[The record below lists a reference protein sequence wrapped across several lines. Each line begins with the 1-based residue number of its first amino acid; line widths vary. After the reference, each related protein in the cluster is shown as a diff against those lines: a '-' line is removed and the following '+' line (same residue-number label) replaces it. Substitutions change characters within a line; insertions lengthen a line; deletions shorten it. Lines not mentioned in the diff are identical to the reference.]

1 MHGIDFLL
9 MPTRSSCCIRE
20 NNITTI
26 IDSETLTLPIIHTIS
41 NSTNHADTMM
51 KRAAR
56 RRKRN
61 KPPGPCGVL
70 WEMSKSK
77 VPMLEEE
84 ELTHET
90 KVLFSEEST
99 NEATNKKKRTE
110 EQYDRSMP
118 AAWQAMQRSL
128 DITTPYLPLHTRG
141 NLQKRYELLRPHL
154 PKNCILLPE
163 ILNGSHDLKMIHSD
177 KYLCVWVDAVEERNS
192 HHGIWTVELTDE
204 TGATIRA
211 WMEPNFVKEEL
222 QKAQKGDGVGIVRIG
237 VVWMLSDLSMIAI
250 NNTNS
255 NNSNEVERM
264 LVVSGK
270 RILKVWTPESD
281 RAQNQPLEEEDS
293 PEAQRKYLDWME
305 KRNALTVDESHV
317 DNNGNDDEAEDEID
331 EEVHGDRCH
340 RNPSRQQEAKMRQSD
355 EKEEDDDSRRIVG
368 GKEQQERMTEL
379 SALTMTADDENL
391 IATSAHDRY
400 DAIPRLAHTTSPLV
414 DRNMN
419 RIHLSRTSAYNNS
432 NDDNLL
438 QTQESAAPLKNKLD
452 ANSDKQL
459 HRHPSGNLHNDQL
472 LTQPNPSHKNSDCN
486 SQRNS
491 SDHKIVFSQGL
502 SPLKRKK
509 CKKKKDSSPI
519 PNRTKST
526 KRSKRNRT
534 CSSPIRM
541 SKSVWNTPDPSILE
555 MLEDS
560 NDNADEEEEVLTV
573 IGEETSLSFN
583 PTTQSTNRIQT
594 ETNLP
599 ANAENSTQPDIKD
612 CAKEK
617 LIGDEP
623 LLLAGRALLGWNLF
637 EPSNWK
643 GVDSTA
649 FSESDSE

>member
-1 MHGIDFLL
+1 
-9 MPTRSSCCIRE
+9 
-20 NNITTI
+20 
-26 IDSETLTLPIIHTIS
+26 
-41 NSTNHADTMM
+41 
-51 KRAAR
+51 
-56 RRKRN
+56 
-61 KPPGPCGVL
+61 
-70 WEMSKSK
+70 
-77 VPMLEEE
+77 MLEEE

-99 NEATNKKKRTE
+99 ADAAVKKKRTE

-154 PKNCILLPE
+154 PENYILLPE
-163 ILNGSHDLKMIHSD
+163 ILNGSHDLKMIHSE

-192 HHGIWTVELTDE
+192 HHGIWTVELKDE

-222 QKAQKGDGVGIVRIG
+222 QKAQKGNGVGVVRIG
-237 VVWMLSDLSMIAI
+237 VVWMLSNLSMIAI
-250 NNTNS
+250 NNNA
-255 NNSNEVERM
+255 NNSNEAERM

-293 PEAQRKYLDWME
+293 PEAQRQYLDWME
-305 KRNALTVDESHV
+305 KRNALTVDDESPV
-317 DNNGNDDEAEDEID
+317 DNNANEDEIEDEMD
-331 EEVHGDRCH
+331 EEVHDDRCH
-340 RNPSRQQEAKMRQSD
+340 RNPSRGQEARMRQSD
-355 EKEEDDDSRRIVG
+355 EEEEDDNSRRIVG
-368 GKEQQERMTEL
+368 AEEQQERMTEL

-391 IATSAHDRY
+391 NATSAHDRN
-400 DAIPRLAHTTSPLV
+400 DAIPRLPHTTSPLV
-414 DRNMN
+414 DRNVN
-419 RIHLSRTSAYNNS
+419 RINLSRTSAHKNS

-459 HRHPSGNLHNDQL
+459 YHHPSVNLHNDQL

-486 SQRNS
+486 NQRNNAH
-491 SDHKIVFSQGL
+491 HKIASSQGL

-509 CKKKKDSSPI
+509 CKKKDSSSI
-519 PNRTKST
+519 ENRTKSP

-541 SKSVWNTPDPSILE
+541 SRSVWNTPDPSIME
-555 MLEDS
+555 MLEDDS
-560 NDNADEEEEVLTV
+560 DGSADEGEEVLTV
-573 IGEETSLSFN
+573 IGGETSLSFN
-583 PTTQSTNRIQT
+583 PTTQSNNRIET
-594 ETNLP
+594 ETSLR
-599 ANAENSTQPDIKD
+599 ANAETSKHPYIKE
-612 CAKEK
+612 CTKEK
-617 LIGDEP
+617 VVGDEP
-623 LLLAGRALLGWNLF
+623 QLLMGRALLGGNLF

-649 FSESDSE
+649 FSESDSD